1 MKITFIRPNLYDGR
15 SSDAMHPLCFAI
27 LKRLTPPD
35 VTTVFYDERLENLPL
50 DESTDLVAMTVETYT
65 ARRAYQIAAIYR
77 NRGIPVVMG
86 GYHPTFLP
94 DESLQF
100 ADAVVVGDA
109 EGIWPQVVEDAR
121 SGKLRRLYQQNE
133 FPSLSGSDPDRSIF
147 KGKRYAPLTL
157 VQYGRGCKYNC
168 NFCSIRAFYGNS
180 LRQRPVSEVV
190 AEIRRL
196 RSRMVFLVDDNL
208 FVDIPKAVELFEAL
222 IPLKINWSC
231 QISIDVAQDQSL
243 VKLMQRSG
251 CISALIGFESLNRD
265 NLVQMRKSWN
275 VKYNDYQTSVRVFQE
290 AGIMIYG
297 TFVFGYDQDTADSFD
312 AAVDFAIE
320 NKFYLANF
328 NPLTPT
334 PGADLYRELEEQN
347 RLVFDRWWLDPAFR
361 YGTAT
366 FHPKGM
372 TADELT
378 AGCLRARLKFN
389 TFRSLCRRAFAPAT
403 NMRTPYRLGMYLLSN
418 LISKREILRK
428 QGHRLGSADLPEPMS
443 TFA

>member
-35 VTTVFYDERLENLPL
+35 VETVFYDERLEELPL
-50 DESTDLVAMTVETYT
+50 AEPTDLVAMTVETYT
-65 ARRAYQIAAIYR
+65 ARRSYQIASEYR
-77 NRGIPVVMG
+77 RRGIRVVMG

-94 DESLQF
+94 EESLKF

-109 EGIWPQVVEDAR
+109 EGVWPTVVEDAR
-121 SGKLRRLYQQNE
+121 KGSLQQLYRQDD
-133 FPSLSGSDPDRSIF
+133 FPSLTGSDPDRSVF
-147 KGKRYAPLTL
+147 RGKRYAPVTL

-168 NFCSIRAFYGNS
+168 NFCSIRAFYGKS
-180 LRQRPVSEVV
+180 LRQRPVAEVV
-190 AEIRRL
+190 AEIRQL
-196 RSRMVFLVDDNL
+196 KSRMVFLVDDNL
-208 FVDIPKAVELFEAL
+208 FVDVPKAVELFEAL
-222 IPLKINWSC
+222 VPLKICWSC
-231 QISIDVAQDQSL
+231 QISIDIAQDPAL
-243 VKLMQRSG
+243 VRLMQKSG
-251 CISALIGFESLNRD
+251 CISALIGFESLNPA
-265 NLVQMRKSWN
+265 NLVQMRKAWN
-275 VKYNDYQTSVRVFQE
+275 LKYNDYQTSIKVFQD

-297 TFVFGYDQDTADSFD
+297 TFVFGYDHDTPDAFD
-312 AAVDFAIE
+312 AAVEFAIR

-347 RLVFDRWWLDPAFR
+347 RLVFDRWWLDPEFR

-366 FHPKGM
+366 FHPQGM

-389 TFRSLCRRAFAPAT
+389 TLRSMCHRAMAPAT
-403 NMRTPYRLGMYLLSN
+403 NMRTPFRLGMYLLSN
-418 LISKREILRK
+418 LISRREILRK
-428 QGHRLGSADLPEPMS
+428 QGHRLGSADLPEPMNA
-443 TFA
+443 FA